1 MFRLPQYRGVGG
13 EKLIVADTT
22 RPPVTLSVI
31 LPVYNERQTI
41 AEILERVAKVSIAKE
56 IIVVDDGSTDGTREF
71 LREHHDAGFLLILHD
86 RNRGKGAGIRSA
98 QPYVRGEFV
107 VIQDADLELDPEDYG
122 VMLSRFTTDRTDL
135 VLGIRRFEQEPPADV
150 SRTSL
155 WATKLANRLL
165 STTAGLLFGCRIGDI
180 MSGYKMFR
188 RTLFEAL
195 PLESDGFEIEVEMV
209 ARALRRHATVAQ
221 VPVTYRPRGYA
232 DGKKIRWRHSARI
245 VSRLL
250 KYRCLPSAWEA
261 PRRAELPWGVVVG
274 ESSGGRR

>member
-1 MFRLPQYRGVGG
+1 LA
-13 EKLIVADTT
+13 ETT

-31 LPVYNERQTI
+31 LPVYNERKTI

-71 LREHHDAGFLLILHD
+71 LREHRDQGFRLILHD

-98 QPYVRGEFV
+98 QRYVRGEFV

-135 VLGIRRFEQEPPADV
+135 VLGTRRFEQAPPDDV
-150 SRTSL
+150 SSVAL
-155 WATKLANRLL
+155 WATKLANRIL
-165 STTAGLLFGCRIGDI
+165 STTAGLLFGRRIDDI

-188 RTLFEAL
+188 RPLFQAL

-209 ARALRRHATVAQ
+209 ARALRRHAEVDQVA
-221 VPVTYRPRGYA
+221 VRYRPRGYA
-232 DGKKIRWRHSARI
+232 DGKKIRWRHSAKI
-245 VSRLL
+245 VGRLL
-250 KYRCLPSAWEA
+250 KYRCVPNAGHGA
-261 PRRAELPWGVVVG
+261 RGAELPWGVIID
-274 ESSGGRR
+274 EQPGGTR